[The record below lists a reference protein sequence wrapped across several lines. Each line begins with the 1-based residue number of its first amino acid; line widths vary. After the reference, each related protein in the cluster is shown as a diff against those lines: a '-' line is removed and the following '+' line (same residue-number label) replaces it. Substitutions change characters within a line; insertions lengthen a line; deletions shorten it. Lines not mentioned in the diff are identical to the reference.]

1 MTLLRRMLALP
12 AMLALAPVA
21 AAQASPA
28 QVACSLV
35 ETPVLDFGQPV
46 INPTTR
52 GESTATVRVSCV
64 GGEQAAGQFIEVCLL
79 AAPGAQPAMRRGPSM
94 LRYELYTDG
103 AHTLPLRH
111 PSGAASTIV
120 QLGALPNVAAEAKLT
135 VYGLIPAGQ
144 AGLAG
149 GLHDDR
155 VPLQIRVPARDG
167 DTCSTAPTR
176 ATGFLEVRASLA
188 SGSCTVHAS
197 DLDFGRAYDLSRGVD
212 GQTALGVTCSAQTP
226 YSVSLSGGSVGQD
239 VHRRRMGANGAA
251 GGASVGYQLYQD
263 GARTQPWGQMDAER
277 VSGTGTGSPQ
287 TLPVYA
293 RVPAQPTPPAGEYR
307 DVVTATVTF

>member
-12 AMLALAPVA
+12 AFLVLAPMT

-28 QVACSLV
+28 QVACSLM

-46 INPTTR
+46 TNPTVR
-52 GESTATVRVSCV
+52 SESIATVRVSCV
-64 GGEQAAGQFIEVCLL
+64 GGDQAAGQVIEVCLL
-79 AAPGAQPAMRRGPSM
+79 AAPGANPAMRHGPSA
-94 LRYELYTDG
+94 LRYGLYTDA
-103 AHTLPLRH
+103 AHTLPLQH
-111 PSGAASTIV
+111 PSGAASTVV
-120 QLGALPNVAAEAKLT
+120 QLGALPNVAAEARLA
-135 VYGLIPAGQ
+135 VYGVIPAGQ

-155 VPLQIRVPARDG
+155 VPLQIRVPARAH
-167 DTCSTAPTR
+167 DTCSTAPTH
-176 ATGFLEVRASLA
+176 ATGFLEVRTQLA

-197 DLDFGRAYDLSRGVD
+197 DLDFGRTYDLSRGVD
-212 GQTALGVTCSAQTP
+212 GQTALGVTCTAQTP
-226 YSVSLSGGSVGQD
+226 YSVSLSGGTVSQD
-239 VHRRRMGANGAA
+239 VHHRRMGANGAA
-251 GGASVGYQLYQD
+251 GGASVGYQLYRD
-263 GARTQPWGQMDAER
+263 SARARPWGQIDAER